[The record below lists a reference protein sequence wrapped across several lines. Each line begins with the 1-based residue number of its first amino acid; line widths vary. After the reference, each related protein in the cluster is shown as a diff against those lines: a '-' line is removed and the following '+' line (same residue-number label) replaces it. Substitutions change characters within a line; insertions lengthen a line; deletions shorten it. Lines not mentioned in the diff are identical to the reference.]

1 MSSFRKSLLTFGAT
15 AALTGAFAIN
25 GTVNAEAAEWEA
37 RTVEEV
43 ENDIQTNGLEAKYTI
58 QWGDTLGTISKALDI
73 SVDQI
78 TDMNE
83 IANRDLIIAGN
94 TLHLS
99 SDSDT
104 VSVEDNV
111 THEVETF
118 ELEEK
123 EVTEPVETSSEES
136 EETPVEAAAAAE
148 APTEETVEDSVV
160 EDALEVSAEEP
171 EETPVEEVEAPEVSV
186 EEVEAPVEE
195 TTTESTP
202 APAQQASNGSEHNA
216 KEWIAQR
223 ESNGSYTAYNSAG
236 GYYGR
241 YQLNPSL
248 INYGASPE
256 EQEAAADNYVAGRY
270 GSWSEAK
277 AFWEANGWY

>member
-1 MSSFRKSLLTFGAT
+1 MKLRNIKKENVIPMNSIKKGLLTFGAT
-15 AALTGAFAIN
+15 AALVGTFA
-25 GTVNAEAAEWEA
+25 VNNTLNVEAAGWEA

-43 ENDIQTNGLEAKYTI
+43 KEDIQSDGVESKYSI
-58 QWGDTLGTISKALDI
+58 QWGDTLGTIATALDI
-73 SVDQI
+73 SIDQI
-78 TDMNE
+78 VDVNE
-83 IANRDLIIAGN
+83 IGNRNLIIAGN

-99 SDSDT
+99 TDSTT

-118 ELEEK
+118 ELGEAEVE
-123 EVTEPVETSSEES
+123 EVTEPI
-136 EETPVEAAAAAE
+136 
-148 APTEETVEDSVV
+148 EETVE
-160 EDALEVSAEEP
+160 
-171 EETPVEEVEAPEVSV
+171 ETTEAPVEEEPA
-186 EEVEAPVEE
+186 EESVEAPVEE
-195 TTTESTP
+195 APAAEESSSNS
-202 APAQQASNGSEHNA
+202 AQQANNGSEGEA

-223 ESNGSYTAYNSAG
+223 ESNGSYTAYNPAG

-248 INYGASPE
+248 IDHGASPA

-270 GSWSEAK
+270 DSWSEAK

>member
-73 SVDQI
+73 SVNQI

-136 EETPVEAAAAAE
+136 EETPVEETAEDSIEESAPEEPIEEPAEESVEE
-148 APTEETVEDSVV
+148 AP
-160 EDALEVSAEEP
+160 AEEP
-171 EETPVEEVEAPEVSV
+171 I
-186 EEVEAPVEE
+186 VEE
-195 TTTESTP
+195 TTTEESIP
-202 APAQQASNGSEHNA
+202 APAQQASNGSEHDA

-248 INYGASPE
+248 IDYGASPE
-256 EQEAAADNYVAGRY
+256 EQEVAADNYVAGRY